1 MIRFILWFK
10 RATDIVYDTLVTK
23 VDATDTNVTSTSRLV
38 SNTQYNS
45 GKKNLKKN
53 IEVVN
58 QKIPNIS
65 SGLVKKTDL
74 NTKIT

>member
-10 RATDIVYDTLVTK
+10 GATDIVYDTLVIK

-45 GKKNLKKN
+45 GKKNLKK
-53 IEVVN
+53 
-58 QKIPNIS
+58 KYWS
-65 SGLVKKTDL
+65 C
-74 NTKIT
+74 